1 MVEEQRVLISEK
13 DRELY
18 EQILIHSVGRAIRD
32 KINRAERWVK
42 EMNRF
47 MSLRNTSS
55 GMMLSLEWKPRPARG
70 ERELDTERL
79 VRLLRKSPSTLL
91 EEEMEDMIEHFR
103 SRIRMAKEESES
115 RDTLRGLIRE
125 FLDYRTWFSFTLYY
139 RKGGMAARKELT
151 DSQFNVLSGG
161 EKAMAMYIP
170 LFAATDS
177 RFNDSR
183 PGAPRLISL
192 DEAFAGVDEENMR
205 DMFELLTDMKF
216 DYMMTSQQLW
226 GCYDT
231 VPALSIY
238 QIFRP
243 NDVDFVTV
251 IPYYWN
257 GHTKRIVNGD
267 DWSTDRQVAATL
279 EPMLE

>member
-1 MVEEQRVLISEK
+1 MVEEQRILISEK

-42 EMNRF
+42 EMNHF

-55 GMMLSLEWKPRPARG
+55 GMVLSLDWKPRPARG

-79 VRLLRKSPSTLL
+79 VYLLRKSPNTLL
-91 EEEMEDMIEHFR
+91 DEEMEDMIEHFR

-115 RDTLRGLIRE
+115 GETLRSLIRE
-125 FLDYRTWFSFTLYY
+125 FLDYRNWFSFTLYY
-139 RKGGMAARKELT
+139 RKGGMASRKELT

-183 PGAPRLISL
+183 SDAPRLISL

-238 QIFRP
+238 EIFRP
-243 NDVDFVTV
+243 GDVDFVTV

-257 GHTKRIVNGD
+257 GHTRRMVDGD
-267 DWSTDRQVAATL
+267 DWSSVQEVAAAVDPIR
-279 EPMLE
+279 E